1 MGTIE
6 KKLLNSLLHKLIIG
20 IKDWTAEELQFYKN
34 NAALVEQRLHDYSED
49 VFVAPYAE
57 FSYLERC
64 LMRKQLGVKRII
76 SKPTAILL
84 SLYASYQDKDETVAI
99 VVIENDCFDVGLFGT
114 GSGVF
119 EELRLR
125 HGSVDTLT
133 KSCDSIM
140 QSVEHSID
148 SLLIVHNGDVDPYII
163 KQIEACFKLKATLR
177 SGLQDLLV
185 RGAYVLSGVLY
196 GIVSNCLLIPLQQYP
211 IYCEFE
217 NGDAFELLKPNVVP
231 TRHETTIT
239 TQIGPHNRNLWI
251 RERCNEYNSS
261 PLAFLRLPYS
271 KLSSNRECKVKIT
284 LDIDANYK
292 LNIKIVDLDSNNEY
306 SIKYLVWE

>member
-1 MGTIE
+1 
-6 KKLLNSLLHKLIIG
+6 
-20 IKDWTAEELQFYKN
+20 
-34 NAALVEQRLHDYSED
+34 
-49 VFVAPYAE
+49 
-57 FSYLERC
+57 
-64 LMRKQLGVKRII
+64 MRKQLGVKRII

-99 VVIENDCFDVGLFGT
+99 VVIENDRFDIGLFGA

-119 EELRLR
+119 DELRLS

-163 KQIEACFKLKATLR
+163 KQIEVCFKLKATLR
-177 SGLQDLLV
+177 SELQNLLV

-196 GIVSNCLLIPLQQYP
+196 GIVRNCILMQLQQYP

-239 TQIGPHNRNLWI
+239 TQIGPHNHNLWI
-251 RERCNEYNSS
+251 RERCNEYSS
-261 PLAFLRLPYS
+261 PIAFLRLPYS
-271 KLSSNRECKVKIT
+271 KLNSNQECKLKIT

-292 LNIKIVDLDSNNEY
+292 LDIKIVDLDSNNEY